1 MNDRGQP
8 VIHDIASKLGCIRP
22 SPDLPYSF
30 PEQESDFVDLQARM
44 KMEPSHL
51 KLEEVGD
58 RKPSTDDSS
67 CSPSLDRADRASS
80 TESDHSTFSNQRLL
94 AQRRQASAGST
105 MTRKSMPASILTNI
119 NDFAPPSYDGETP
132 WPSHTPIYT
141 PHSIPSPAYTDY
153 QTPSPFS
160 WVGTDDVLT
169 PEHPLAYSTQMMP
182 QQMLR
187 PSPLAH
193 NYPMSLDINQ
203 KMTSGDALPGI
214 FGDGTVRPNMLS
226 CNTNGINTS
235 EYDPPLVQMEYT
247 LDPCWLSGQSAMV

>member
-44 KMEPSHL
+44 QIESSQL
-51 KLEEVGD
+51 TTEEVGS

-94 AQRRQASAGST
+94 AQRRQTAAKST
-105 MTRKSMPASILTNI
+105 TARKPMPASILTNM
-119 NDFAPPSYDGETP
+119 NDFQGPSFEGEAPWS
-132 WPSHTPIYT
+132 SHTPIYT
-141 PHSIPSPAYTDY
+141 PHSMPSPAYTDY

-160 WVGTDDVLT
+160 WAGADDVLT
-169 PEHPLAYSTQMMP
+169 SEHPLTYSTQMMP
-182 QQMLR
+182 QLLR

-193 NYPMSLDINQ
+193 NYLMSQDDQ
-203 KMTSGDALPGI
+203 KLTADDALPGI

-226 CNTNGINTS
+226 CNTTN
-235 EYDPPLVQMEYT
+235 EYDMPLPMEYT
-247 LDPCWLSGQSAMV
+247 MSDLCWPSGQSAMA